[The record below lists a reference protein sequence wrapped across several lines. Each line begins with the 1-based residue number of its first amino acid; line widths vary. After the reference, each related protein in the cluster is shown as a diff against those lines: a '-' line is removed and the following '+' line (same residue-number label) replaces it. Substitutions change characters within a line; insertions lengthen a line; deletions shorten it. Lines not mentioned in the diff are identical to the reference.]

1 MSRKLVVFGA
11 TGGTGRELVAQALA
25 AGHAVTAVARRPEAI
40 AINDPR
46 LTVRRA
52 EVLDAASVA
61 SAIAG
66 HDVVL
71 SALGSTSPRQP
82 TTLCRDAVGHMLT
95 AMERC
100 GVRRIVCVS
109 ALALGDA
116 ALLPWPM
123 RLFVRHVLKPLLRHP
138 FADLLAME
146 ERLRQ
151 SPLEWTIVRPPR
163 LTQGRRTGRVRFAV
177 DAPLPGAATI
187 SRADLADYMLAH
199 IDDPALVRAL
209 VEVAY

>member
-11 TGGTGRELVAQALA
+11 TGGTGRQLVEQALA
-25 AGHAVTAVARRPEAI
+25 AGHAVTAVVRRPEAI
-40 AINDPR
+40 TMTHPR
-46 LTVRRA
+46 LTVRRGD
-52 EVLDAASVA
+52 VLDAASVEA
-61 SAIAG
+61 AIAG

-82 TTLCRDAVGHMLT
+82 TTLCRDAVANMLT

-100 GVRRIVCVS
+100 GVRRIACVS

-146 ERLRQ
+146 ERLRR

-177 DAPLPGAATI
+177 DAPLPGATTI

-199 IDDPALVRAL
+199 IDDPALARAL